1 MGPDPNSINIATPLQ
16 STSPLAIAH
25 RGGAGLRPENTLAA
39 FRHAVTLGMDGIE
52 LDLQLS
58 RDGIAMVHHDE
69 HLDPAHTRGPDG
81 QWLETPGP
89 ALRERTAAEIAAY
102 DVGRAK
108 PGTAYH
114 ARFPELTPVDGA
126 TIPTFGD
133 VLGLIAQEAP
143 PRFHLLVEL
152 KTPLLRPFSEA
163 DCAQLA
169 AAALA
174 DIDRAGLRR
183 TCRFVSFDWRT
194 LGAAKHLAPDI
205 PAAHTTLA
213 FAAVSPTSNLPS
225 DVSETAK
232 RLRESNLAGAPW
244 YGSADWRGM
253 TGGSYGEKLLRAM
266 AADGATQWL
275 AFHEDVTWETAEIA
289 HALGLSIAAWTV
301 DDASE
306 MRRLADLGVAAILS
320 DRPDRLKTV
329 LQELT

>member
-1 MGPDPNSINIATPLQ
+1 M
-16 STSPLAIAH
+16 
-25 RGGAGLRPENTLAA
+25 
-39 FRHAVTLGMDGIE
+39 
-52 LDLQLS
+52 
-58 RDGIAMVHHDE
+58 
-69 HLDPAHTRGPDG
+69 
-81 QWLETPGP
+81 
-89 ALRERTAAEIAAY
+89 
-102 DVGRAK
+102 
-108 PGTAYH
+108 
-114 ARFPELTPVDGA
+114 
-126 TIPTFGD
+126 
-133 VLGLIAQEAP
+133 
-143 PRFHLLVEL
+143 VEL

-266 AADGATQWL
+266 AADAKVSRHFLDRG
-275 AFHEDVTWETAEIA
+275 E
-289 HALGLSIAAWTV
+289 AARPWVIT
-301 DDASE
+301 S
-306 MRRLADLGVAAILS
+306 GVAR
-320 DRPDRLKTV
+320 RPG
-329 LQELT
+329 LTLTLTLTRRGGEAARVQA